1 MPDASD
7 RLADFIEALG
17 MERPTPTPERAAA
30 AAKALRAVLWELG
43 FVDTERH
50 EADIDQMT
58 DRT

>member
-17 MERPTPTPERAAA
+17 MERPTPERAAA

-58 DRT
+58 SHT